1 MDDFLRNKNLDQES
15 IKSFEKADIIITIT
29 FASLDIIVIFL
40 SLYILKSKN
49 KKINFLNQRV
59 IRVFLIDI
67 IIRILYTRKYFKWNI
82 YKELL
87 FALMNTGQFYLI
99 ISFIDIAGYTPN
111 ISKLKK
117 TNDKIKR
124 VKICLFFFFLSI
136 SYENFSYPNNI
147 IFIVENI
154 RIDIN
159 RIIILIELL
168 CILFFVNRLYIMY
181 KEKIREIGNIVIN
194 EFGKNVISLL
204 ILGSPLTLIYFFSI
218 YYTLKILFLLIKNP
232 VILLYANIALIIFK
246 EGCKYLGFSV
256 VEAIIYSLNKIN
268 VGREKK
274 AQKEHKNYID
284 EYDII
289 NI

>member
-1 MDDFLRNKNLDQES
+1 MDDFLRNKHLDQES
-15 IKSFEKADIIITIT
+15 IKSYETADIIITII
-29 FASLDIIVIFL
+29 FASFDIILILL
-40 SLYILKSKN
+40 SLWILKSKN
-49 KKINFLNQRV
+49 KKISFLKQKV

-67 IIRILYTRKYFKWNI
+67 IIRILYTRQYFKWNI

-87 FALMNTGQFYLI
+87 FALMNTSQFYLI
-99 ISFIDIAGYTPN
+99 ISFLDIAGYTPN

-124 VKICLFFFFLSI
+124 VKLCLFFFLLSI
-136 SYENFSYPNNI
+136 SYENFTYPANI
-147 IFIVENI
+147 IFIVENLK
-154 RIDIN
+154 IDIS

-168 CILFFVNRLYIMY
+168 FILSFVYRLYKIY

-194 EFGKNVISLL
+194 EFGRNVISLL
-204 ILGSPLTLIYFFSI
+204 IVGSPQTLIYFFSF

-246 EGCKYLGFSV
+246 EGCKYLAFSL
-256 VEAIIYSLNKIN
+256 VEAIIYSLSKIN
-268 VGREKK
+268 ADREKK

>member
-117 TNDKIKR
+117 
-124 VKICLFFFFLSI
+124 
-136 SYENFSYPNNI
+136 
-147 IFIVENI
+147 
-154 RIDIN
+154 
-159 RIIILIELL
+159 
-168 CILFFVNRLYIMY
+168 
-181 KEKIREIGNIVIN
+181 
-194 EFGKNVISLL
+194 
-204 ILGSPLTLIYFFSI
+204 
-218 YYTLKILFLLIKNP
+218 
-232 VILLYANIALIIFK
+232 
-246 EGCKYLGFSV
+246 
-256 VEAIIYSLNKIN
+256 NKL
-268 VGREKK
+268 
-274 AQKEHKNYID
+274 
-284 EYDII
+284 
-289 NI
+289 